1 MIEPEKTIKH
11 SHKVRMSRYLLT
23 FIVIFLGVLIGHLM
37 REPKQPVHQ
46 PRTYDEI
53 VASGV
58 LKATTEYNAIGFH
71 AEGDSIEGFHHE
83 LLQAFANN
91 KGLKVEMTPEMSF
104 EKRLEGLLQGKYD
117 ILAHNTPTT
126 SELQDTMLF
135 THPIIVSKQVLVQRK
150 PVDEQDSIYIL
161 NQLALAHKTIHVV
174 KDAPVI
180 LRLKHLS
187 NEIGENIYIE
197 EVEKYGP
204 EQLIALVASGE
215 INYVVC
221 DEFIARDA
229 MAHYPNL
236 DMQLDI
242 SFSQFYSWGVSKESQ
257 VLLDTLNGW
266 LDRYLTTKEFKQLR
280 KKYFKI

>member
-1 MIEPEKTIKH
+1 M
-11 SHKVRMSRYLLT
+11 
-23 FIVIFLGVLIGHLM
+23 
-37 REPKQPVHQ
+37 
-46 PRTYDEI
+46 
-53 VASGV
+53 
-58 LKATTEYNAIGFH
+58 
-71 AEGDSIEGFHHE
+71 
-83 LLQAFANN
+83 
-91 KGLKVEMTPEMSF
+91 
-104 EKRLEGLLQGKYD
+104 
-117 ILAHNTPTT
+117 
-126 SELQDTMLF
+126 
-135 THPIIVSKQVLVQRK
+135 
-150 PVDEQDSIYIL
+150 
-161 NQLALAHKTIHVV
+161 

-180 LRLKHLS
+180 LRLNHLS

-229 MAHYPNL
+229 MTHYPNL

-242 SFSQFYSWGVSKESQ
+242 SFSQFYSWGVSKGSQ